1 VETPRRLQST
11 PALHAAEEVEPM
23 FERILVSVD
32 GSPDSEKAVAAV
44 REEAQVHGSEV
55 IVVHGRDLAI
65 VAPPAPTGVPPP
77 QAELESEAE
86 AQRLV
91 DEALQKLREV
101 GVNAR
106 GQVLPMRG
114 RLANQIVETAE
125 AENADVIVLGSRGLS
140 RLQEMVIGS
149 VAHKIIHMAKSPVL
163 LVR

>member
-1 VETPRRLQST
+1 
-11 PALHAAEEVEPM
+11 M

-44 REEAQVHGSEV
+44 REEAQAHGSEV
-55 IVVHGRDLAI
+55 MVVHGRDLAI

-77 QAELESEAE
+77 QAELETEAE
-86 AQRLV
+86 AERLV
-91 DEALQKLREV
+91 EEALQRLREA

-106 GQVLPMRG
+106 GQVLPLRG
-114 RLANQIVETAE
+114 RLANQIVEIAE
-125 AENADVIVLGSRGLS
+125 AENVGVIVLGSRGMS

-149 VAHKIIHMAKSPVL
+149 IANKVIHMAKCPVL